1 MIKKLCESQDIEKKV
16 SVAFDLVVPVT
27 MTESDVQDLIIE
39 ALSDKDVEVSSYMEV
54 HDSELTE
61 SVSNLKRYDIDSMD
75 SLIVSGLP
83 QKFSNVRD
91 GGSGN
96 SNSYKIIGTPDEI
109 KGVLA
114 YCKSKGVKPRSTK
127 VTPKD
132 IKWYNSRLA
141 QPVNE
146 SSDYSNDELN
156 LLIKKAIRGDDKA
169 IFDLK
174 RLGYKITRKINPLK
188 SVEVGTYVVSKGNKS
203 IEHCNVFGS
212 EMLGDT
218 IIDNPAKY
226 LNESVKLSGN
236 FKKDVA
242 DIIEAIDSL
251 QVPTEEGSY
260 KYVLSEFNKIKKAV
274 DSWIK
279 DIRY

>member
-132 IKWYNSRLA
+132 IKWYNNR
-141 QPVNE
+141 E
-146 SSDYSNDELN
+146 S
-156 LLIKKAIRGDDKA
+156 
-169 IFDLK
+169 
-174 RLGYKITRKINPLK
+174 
-188 SVEVGTYVVSKGNKS
+188 
-203 IEHCNVFGS
+203 CC
-212 EMLGDT
+212 
-218 IIDNPAKY
+218 
-226 LNESVKLSGN
+226 ESVKLSGN

-242 DIIEAIDSL
+242 DITEAIDSL

-260 KYVLSEFNKIKKAV
+260 KYVLSELNKIKKAV